1 MKRFVLKVFIFALL
15 LGAIDVVIGHFFD
28 HALSKATLTDFGRD
42 NHITNIGTEDIL
54 IFGSSRAV
62 HHYNAKMLKDSL
74 GMDCY
79 NCGEDGQGIILNY
92 GRLLMEMERHQ
103 PKMVIYD
110 VQPDY
115 DIEENDNTKYLK
127 WLKPHYDRKG
137 ISDIVKSIDERESWK
152 LLSHLYRYNSEY
164 ILLLIALAH
173 SNEEAS
179 DKGFCPLNGS
189 IDSTKIDAGRMEG
202 VSKIKIDSLKIHY
215 LHQLIK
221 KMNGGELVLVI
232 SPTWYGKSAFCNLK
246 LIETISKDYS
256 ITFID
261 FSNNPKYVHNDDLF
275 KDGMHLNSK
284 GADEFTKDLLKL
296 LKETGHSGNAFNEQ
310 HL

>member
-1 MKRFVLKVFIFALL
+1 MKRFVLKVFIFVLL

-54 IFGSSRAV
+54 IFGSSRAI

-92 GRLLMEMERHQ
+92 GRLLMEMERHH

-115 DIEENDNTKYLK
+115 DIEENDNSKYLK

-137 ISDIVKSIDERESWK
+137 IPDIVKSIDERESWK

-173 SNEEAS
+173 SNEKAS
-179 DKGFCPLNGS
+179 DNGYFPLNGQM
-189 IDSTKIDAGRMEG
+189 DTMKIDETRAASRTGIKTD
-202 VSKIKIDSLKIHY
+202 SIKIRY
-215 LHQLIK
+215 LK
-221 KMNGGELVLVI
+221 KMIDELKGCQLVFVV
-232 SPTWYGKSAFCNLK
+232 SPTWYGNNSNDKLK
-246 LIETISKDYS
+246 EIETICKERNIAYL
-256 ITFID
+256 D
-261 FSNNPKYVHNDDLF
+261 FSNLPKYVHQNELF

-284 GADEFTKDLLKL
+284 GADEFTKDLIERIKFS
-296 LKETGHSGNAFNEQ
+296 KMVFN
-310 HL
+310 

>member
-15 LGAIDVVIGHFFD
+15 LGAIDVVIGQFFD

-179 DKGFCPLNGS
+179 DKGYFPLNGQM
-189 IDSTKIDAGRMEG
+189 DTMKIDETRAASNTGIKTD
-202 VSKIKIDSLKIHY
+202 SIKILY
-215 LHQLIK
+215 LK
-221 KMNGGELVLVI
+221 KMIDELKGCQLVFVV
-232 SPTWYGKSAFCNLK
+232 SPTWYGNNSNDILK
-246 LIETISKDYS
+246 EIETICK
-256 ITFID
+256 
-261 FSNNPKYVHNDDLF
+261 
-275 KDGMHLNSK
+275 
-284 GADEFTKDLLKL
+284 AE
-296 LKETGHSGNAFNEQ
+296 EQ
-310 HL
+310 MNLQRI

>member
-92 GRLLMEMERHQ
+92 GRLLMEMERRQ

-127 WLKPHYDRKG
+127 WLKPHYNRKG
-137 ISDIVKSIDERESWK
+137 IPDIVKSIDERESWK

-173 SNEEAS
+173 SNEKAS
-179 DKGFCPLNGS
+179 DNGYFPLNGQM
-189 IDSTKIDAGRMEG
+189 DTMKIDETRAASNTGIKTD
-202 VSKIKIDSLKIHY
+202 SIKILY
-215 LHQLIK
+215 LK
-221 KMNGGELVLVI
+221 KMIDELKGCQLVFVV
-232 SPTWYGKSAFCNLK
+232 SPTWYGNNSNDKLK
-246 LIETISKDYS
+246 KIETICKERN
-256 ITFID
+256 ITYLD
-261 FSNNPKYVHNDDLF
+261 FSNLPKYVHQNELF

-284 GADEFTKDLLKL
+284 GADEFTKDLIKKL
-296 LKETGHSGNAFNEQ
+296 RFMGTQ
-310 HL
+310 

>member
-15 LGAIDVVIGHFFD
+15 LGAIDVVIGQFFD

-179 DKGFCPLNGS
+179 DKGYFPLNGQM
-189 IDSTKIDAGRMEG
+189 DTMKIDETRAASNTGIKTD
-202 VSKIKIDSLKIHY
+202 SIKILY
-215 LHQLIK
+215 LK
-221 KMNGGELVLVI
+221 KMIDELKGCQLVFVV
-232 SPTWYGKSAFCNLK
+232 SPTWYGNNSNDILK
-246 LIETISKDYS
+246 EIETICKERN
-256 ITFID
+256 ITYLD
-261 FSNNPKYVHNDDLF
+261 FSNLPKYVHQNVLF
-275 KDGMHLNSK
+275 KDGMHLNSR
-284 GADEFTKDLLKL
+284 GADEFTKDLIKKL
-296 LKETGHSGNAFNEQ
+296 RFIGTL
-310 HL
+310 

>member
-15 LGAIDVVIGHFFD
+15 LGTIDVVIGLLFD

-115 DIEENDNTKYLK
+115 DIEENDNSKYLK

-137 ISDIVKSIDERESWK
+137 IPDIVKSIDEKESWK

-179 DKGFCPLNGS
+179 DNGYFPLNGQM
-189 IDSTKIDAGRMEG
+189 DTMKIDETRAASRTGIKTD
-202 VSKIKIDSLKIHY
+202 SIKIRY
-215 LHQLIK
+215 LK
-221 KMNGGELVLVI
+221 KMIDELKGCQLVFVV
-232 SPTWYGKSAFCNLK
+232 SPTWYGNNSNDKLK
-246 LIETISKDYS
+246 EMETICKKRN
-256 ITFID
+256 ITYLD
-261 FSNNPKYVHNDDLF
+261 FSNLPKYVHQNELF

-284 GADEFTKDLLKL
+284 GADEFTKDLIKKL
-296 LKETGHSGNAFNEQ
+296 RFMGTQ
-310 HL
+310 

>member
-1 MKRFVLKVFIFALL
+1 MKRFVLKVFIFAFL
-15 LGAIDVVIGHFFD
+15 LGVMDIVIGQFFD
-28 HALSKATLTDFGRD
+28 YALSKATLTDFGRD

-62 HHYNAKMLKDSL
+62 HHYNSKMLKDSL

-92 GRLLMEMERHQ
+92 GRLLMEMERHK

-110 VQPDY
+110 LQPDY
-115 DIEENDNTKYLK
+115 DIEENDNSRYLK

-137 ISDIVKSIDERESWK
+137 ISDLVKSIDEKESWK
-152 LLSHLYRYNSEY
+152 LQSHLYRYNSEY

-179 DKGFCPLNGS
+179 EKGFCPLNGN
-189 IDSTKIDAGRMEG
+189 IGPTKIDAGKIG
-202 VSKIKIDSLKIHY
+202 GDSKIKIDSLKIHY
-215 LHQLIK
+215 LHQFIK
-221 KMNGGELVLVI
+221 KMNEGELVFVI
-232 SPTWYGKSAFCNLK
+232 SPTWYGKSAISNTE
-246 LIETISKDYS
+246 LIEMISKEYS

-261 FSNNPKYVHNDDLF
+261 FSNNPKYVHNDELF

-284 GADEFTKDLLKL
+284 GADEFTKDLIEL
-296 LKETGHSGNAFNEQ
+296 LKKAGHTTQRIN
-310 HL
+310 

>member
-15 LGAIDVVIGHFFD
+15 LGAMDIVIGLFFD
-28 HALSKATLTDFGRD
+28 YALSKATLTDFGRD

-110 VQPDY
+110 LQPDY

-173 SNEEAS
+173 SNKEAS
-179 DKGFCPLNGS
+179 DNGYFPLNGQM
-189 IDSTKIDAGRMEG
+189 DTMKINEKRVA
-202 VSKIKIDSLKIHY
+202 SKIGIKTDSIKIRY
-215 LHQLIK
+215 LK
-221 KMNGGELVLVI
+221 KMIDELKGCQLVFVV
-232 SPTWYGKSAFCNLK
+232 SPTWYGNNSNDKLK
-246 LIETISKDYS
+246 EMETICKERN
-256 ITFID
+256 ITYLD
-261 FSNNPKYVHNDDLF
+261 FSNLPKYVHQNELF
-275 KDGMHLNSK
+275 KDGMHLNNK
-284 GADEFTKDLLKL
+284 GTDEFTKDLIKKL
-296 LKETGHSGNAFNEQ
+296 RIMGIL
-310 HL
+310 